1 MAKTAS
7 AMNPLGTVAP
17 DFTLPDPCSNQLI
30 SLHKAAGSVA
40 TVIVFMCNHCPFVK
54 HILPELPRL
63 IHDFSEKGVKLIAIN
78 ANDVATYPD
87 DAPEHMKALA
97 LDNQFTFP
105 YLFDETQTVARA
117 YDARCTPDFFVYDKQ
132 LRLVYRGQLDD
143 ARPGLAL
150 PVNGESLRQA
160 LTCLIENKPLSEPQK
175 PSLGCNIKWKDR
187 AC

>member
-7 AMNPLGTVAP
+7 AMNPLGSIAP
-17 DFTLPDPCSNQLI
+17 DFTLPDPCYNTLI
-30 SLHKAAGSVA
+30 SLQKVAGSVA

-63 IHDFSEKGVKLIAIN
+63 ANDFADKGVRLIAIN
-78 ANDVATYPD
+78 ANDVGTYPD

-97 LDNQFTFP
+97 LDYRFTFP
-105 YLFDETQTVARA
+105 YLFDETQTVAHA

-143 ARPGLAL
+143 ARPGSEL
-150 PVNGESLRQA
+150 PVNGASLRHA
-160 LTCLIENKPLSEPQK
+160 LMCLIENKPVTESQK
-175 PSLGCNIKWKDR
+175 PSLGCNIKWKDNR
-187 AC
+187 I